1 MNMIIIYITE
11 LYRAGSGVPVE
22 AVRNESVCGVVAVCS
37 VCRNLCSVDVSK
49 NFYYSTNLKVSAGI
63 YIHICMYICIYYS
76 YIYGILCI
84 LNTNL
89 SDKSN

>member
-22 AVRNESVCGVVAVCS
+22 AVRNESVCGVVAVCF

-49 NFYYSTNLKVSAGI
+49 NFYYSMNLKVSAGI
-63 YIHICMYICIYYS
+63 YIHICTYVYIIAIYMEY
-76 YIYGILCI
+76 YIKY
-84 LNTNL
+84 
-89 SDKSN
+89 